1 MKQDITI
8 PDPNSSSPV
17 PTPES
22 IQQLRR
28 KVQETRKLHATLQ
41 KTVKR
46 NEATLS
52 QLRSLINPSAADI
65 KVEQRSSSPS
75 RDTSGAFTFLTNT
88 PSAQSLGIAPITS
101 TTPPSKTVNTPL
113 ETNTSFT
120 LAQLPALKALLNE
133 LRPKLADLG
142 GDAAIKESEGAKE
155 RRLYIEKQTKKVL
168 EKRGVEFGEKAVEV
182 GRRVP
187 PEELAALEGIV
198 DGMRGSAEGDRMEE

>member
-1 MKQDITI
+1 MI
-8 PDPNSSSPV
+8 PDPNSTVAV

-28 KVQETRKLHATLQ
+28 KVQETRKLHAALQ

-46 NEATLS
+46 DEATLS
-52 QLRSLINPSAADI
+52 QLRSLINPSAADV
-65 KVEQRSSSPS
+65 KAEQHSSSPS
-75 RDTSGAFTFLTNT
+75 RDTTGAFTFLTNT

-101 TTPPSKTVNTPL
+101 TTSPSKTINTPL

-120 LAQLPALKALLNE
+120 LAQLPALKALLND
-133 LRPKLADLG
+133 LRPKLAEIGD
-142 GDAAIKESEGAKE
+142 DAAVKESELAKE
-155 RRLYIEKQTKKVL
+155 RRMYIENQTKKVL
-168 EKRGVEFGEKAVEV
+168 EKRGVGIGEEAVEV

-198 DGMRGSAEGDRMEE
+198 EGMGGNVERDRMEE